1 MIEVRDL
8 RKVYRTGDI
17 AVEALRGVS
26 FTIRNGEF
34 AAIMGPSGS
43 GKSTLMHL
51 IGCLDQA
58 TSGTYRLNGVD
69 VGQLSD
75 DDLAGIR
82 NREIGFVFQQFNL
95 LSRTT
100 AWRNVEVPLIYAGTG
115 RSERRSRAREML
127 ERVGLGHRLQHRTNE
142 VSGGERQRIAIARAL
157 VNDPSLIL
165 ADEPTG
171 NLDTVTGEEI
181 MGIFE
186 DLHRQGHTIIV
197 VTHESIVADRAQ
209 RRIDLRDGQVES
221 DEVSG

>member
-1 MIEVRDL
+1 MIEISNL

-17 AVEALRGVS
+17 CVEALRGVS
-26 FTIRNGEF
+26 LTIRKGEF
-34 AAIMGPSGS
+34 TAIMGPSGS

-69 VGQLSD
+69 VGRLSD
-75 DDLAGIR
+75 DHLAEIR

-95 LSRTT
+95 LPRTT
-100 AWRNVEVPLIYAGTG
+100 ALTNVEVPLVYARTA
-115 RSERRSRAREML
+115 RSERRSRASRML
-127 ERVGLGHRLQHRTNE
+127 ERVGLGYRVRHRPNE

-171 NLDTVTGEEI
+171 NLDTATGEEI

-186 DLHRQGHTIIV
+186 DLNVHGHTIIV
-197 VTHESIVADRAQ
+197 VTHEAVVAGRAQ
-209 RRIDLRDGQVES
+209 RRIDLRDGLVES
-221 DEVSG
+221 DEVSA